1 MNASLRKTDGLAE
14 TKVCCPLCAVGI
26 TIKDMRLFFISLL
39 IPFAICHLP
48 FAHTYAQSPEQE
60 RLRLEQELAQLEKQ
74 IDGYE
79 ETISTYQKQGK
90 NLKGEIGK
98 LNNQISKI
106 NLQIKAVNLEIT
118 KLDLEIGKNK
128 NQIVVTQKN
137 LDFNKKALAA
147 ALRSLYEK
155 DRANL
160 TQLLLQNA
168 SLSGFFSNVHGLIAV
183 QDDLRQVIHKVNALR
198 EQLLDQQEE
207 LALRKSDQRSL
218 AVARDAQ
225 KKSLEGVK
233 VEKSDLLTITKG
245 EEGKFQQLLQV
256 TKQTAAQIRSKIFQF
271 LGGGELNFGEAYQ
284 LAKIA
289 QEAVGV
295 RAAFILAVL
304 DKESAL
310 GQNVGR
316 CRYQEAMHPRRD
328 VPIFLQ
334 LLAELNIN
342 PASVTV
348 SCANRDGAY
357 GGAMGPAQFIPSTWT
372 LYKERIAG
380 ITGNRPPS
388 PWRNADAFVATALY
402 LKDQGANL
410 DNNADIIRRA
420 AAKYYAGSRWR
431 RHLGTYGERVMA
443 KMRQFEEDIMLLNS

>member
-1 MNASLRKTDGLAE
+1 MSRLRRGS
-14 TKVCCPLCAVGI
+14 
-26 TIKDMRLFFISLL
+26 TIALL
-39 IPFAICHLP
+39 VIMLSGPFAVTH
-48 FAHTYAQSPEQE
+48 AQSSEQE
-60 RLRLEQELAQLEKQ
+60 RFRLEQELAQLEQQ

-79 ETISTYQKQGK
+79 DTISVYQKQGK

-98 LNNQISKI
+98 LNTQISKI
-106 NLQIKAVNLEIT
+106 NLQVKAINLEIA

-128 NQIVVTQKN
+128 SQIITTQKN
-137 LDFNKKALAA
+137 LDFNRRALTA
-147 ALRSLYEK
+147 ALRNLYEK
-155 DRANL
+155 DRTNL
-160 TQLLLQNA
+160 VQLLLQNA
-168 SLSGFFSNVHGLIAV
+168 SLSGFFGNVHGLIAV
-183 QDDLRQVIHKVNALR
+183 QDDLQQVIRKVNNLR
-198 EQLLDQQEE
+198 DELLDQQQE

-218 AVARDAQ
+218 ALARDSQ

-233 VEKSDLLTITKG
+233 VEKSDLLTKTKG
-245 EEGKFQQLLQV
+245 EEGKFQQLLAV

-271 LGGGELNFGEAYQ
+271 LGGGELNFGEAYK
-284 LAKIA
+284 LAKMA

-304 DKESAL
+304 DRESAL

-316 CRYQEAMHPRRD
+316 CQYQGAMHPRRD
-328 VPIFLQ
+328 IPVFLQ

-342 PASVTV
+342 PDTIRV

-357 GGAMGPAQFIPSTWT
+357 GGAMGPAQFIPSTWA
-372 LYKERIAG
+372 LYKDRIAG
-380 ITGNRPPS
+380 VTGNRPPS

-410 DNNADIIRRA
+410 ENNADTTRRA

-431 RHLGTYGERVMA
+431 SYLWTYGERVVS
-443 KMRQFEEDIMLLNS
+443 KTRQFEEDIRTLGA